1 MPYVRFMSL
10 VAGSAA
16 AITDSGGIQE
26 ETTYLGIPCLTL
38 RENTERP
45 VTISEGTNRLVRPET
60 LGYEL
65 ERALAAKLEQRRVP
79 ELWDGRTAARCLAD
93 LRRRTSP
100 FGAVREQPREPLAD
114 SDVAQSGDD
123 RRTAAGRRYR
133 RAS

>member
-1 MPYVRFMSL
+1 M
-10 VAGSAA
+10 
-16 AITDSGGIQE
+16 
-26 ETTYLGIPCLTL
+26 
-38 RENTERP
+38 
-45 VTISEGTNRLVRPET
+45 TISKGTNRLVRPET

-100 FGAVREQPREPLAD
+100 FGAVREQPCEPLAD
-114 SDVAQSGDD
+114 SDLAQSGDD